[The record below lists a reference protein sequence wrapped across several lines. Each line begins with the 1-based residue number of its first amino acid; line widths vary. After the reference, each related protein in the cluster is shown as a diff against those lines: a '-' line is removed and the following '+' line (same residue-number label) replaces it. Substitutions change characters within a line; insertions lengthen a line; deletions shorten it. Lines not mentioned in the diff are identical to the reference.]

1 MGCLGSLGSAVMD
14 EETSKLLST
23 LDKKVM
29 DYKETFEKNVDST
42 KKKQENQLKER
53 HKKLSNLKENKEE
66 ITEAT
71 IKGLNKDELKV
82 ELESLANS
90 LDKMHYI
97 YELGLELVDPLK
109 KITLNKL
116 EEKAKS
122 APAITVKKIEEEIE
136 AIKQQ
141 SAKDFL
147 NSTNGK
153 VLKSALEKKGMSK
166 AMLNGTK
173 KDLMKE
179 RGERRKKERE
189 EFGIEKNEFDNEN
202 LEKVDFDFYALVE
215 LEYNDKSKRYKE
227 FVQDKMIEEI
237 CNKIYE

>member
-53 HKKLSNLKENKEE
+53 HKKLSDLKENKEE
-66 ITEAT
+66 ITEAK
-71 IKGLNKDELKV
+71 IKELNKDELKV

-97 YELGLELVDPLK
+97 YELGLDLVDPLK

-122 APAITVKKIEEEIE
+122 APAITLKKIEEEIE
-136 AIKQQ
+136 AIKKQ

-227 FVQDKMIEEI
+227 FVLDKMIEEI

>member
-1 MGCLGSLGSAVMD
+1 MGCAGFQVMD
-14 EETSKLLST
+14 EETAKLLAS
-23 LDKKVM
+23 LDRKVEEFQ
-29 DYKETFEKNVDST
+29 ETFEKDVKEIKD
-42 KKKQENQLKER
+42 KQDKQLKER
-53 HKKLSNLKENKEE
+53 HQELLKLKETES
-66 ITEAT
+66 ITEQA
-71 IKGLNKDELKV
+71 IKDLNKKELKV
-82 ELESLANS
+82 EIDILSNAVN
-90 LDKMHYI
+90 KMHYI
-97 YELGLELVDPLK
+97 FDVGLDLVEPLR
-109 KITLNKL
+109 KITIDKL
-116 EEKAKS
+116 LEKAKS
-122 APAITVKKIEEEIE
+122 APAITLKKIEEEIE
-136 AIKQQ
+136 AIKKQ

>member
-1 MGCLGSLGSAVMD
+1 MTDDRGIKVVLLGEAGVGKTNLIRVSMG
-14 EETSKLLST
+14 K
-23 LDKKVM
+23 
-29 DYKETFEKNVDST
+29 TFEKNVDAT
-42 KKKQENQLKER
+42 KKKQEKQLKER
-53 HKKLSNLKENKEE
+53 HKKLSDLKENKEE

-136 AIKQQ
+136 AIKNNLP
-141 SAKDFL
+141 KIFL
-147 NSTNGK
+147 IQ
-153 VLKSALEKKGMSK
+153 LMEK
-166 AMLNGTK
+166 
-173 KDLMKE
+173 
-179 RGERRKKERE
+179 
-189 EFGIEKNEFDNEN
+189 
-202 LEKVDFDFYALVE
+202 Y
-215 LEYNDKSKRYKE
+215 
-227 FVQDKMIEEI
+227 
-237 CNKIYE
+237 

>member
-1 MGCLGSLGSAVMD
+1 
-14 EETSKLLST
+14 
-23 LDKKVM
+23 
-29 DYKETFEKNVDST
+29 
-42 KKKQENQLKER
+42 
-53 HKKLSNLKENKEE
+53 
-66 ITEAT
+66 
-71 IKGLNKDELKV
+71 
-82 ELESLANS
+82 
-90 LDKMHYI
+90 MHYI

-136 AIKQQ
+136 AIKKQ

-153 VLKSALEKKGMSK
+153 VLKNALEKKGMSK

-215 LEYNDKSKRYKE
+215 MEYNEKNKRYRDY
-227 FVQDKMIEEI
+227 VQEKMIEEI